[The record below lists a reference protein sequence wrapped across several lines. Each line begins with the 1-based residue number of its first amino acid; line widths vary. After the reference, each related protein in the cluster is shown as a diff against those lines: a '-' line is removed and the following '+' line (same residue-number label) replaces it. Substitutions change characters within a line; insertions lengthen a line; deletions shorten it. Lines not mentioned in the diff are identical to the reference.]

1 MTEEQV
7 LKWQARRDAA
17 RRIEDPVSR
26 EHALNIV
33 YDLKDDM
40 QLDCQRKMADRIKE
54 MVSSDKEQRQEL
66 LEVKLSVATI
76 KQELARHEKEF
87 NEDHAAVEEFRENKL
102 KAHGMM
108 IALKWL
114 GYIVSAGGGAAITW
128 ILAVVNKA
136 NGVQ

>member
-26 EHALNIV
+26 EHALDIV

-54 MVSSDKEQRQEL
+54 MIASDKEQRKEIL
-66 LEVKLSVATI
+66 DIKESVASV
-76 KQELARHEKEF
+76 KRDLARHEKEF
-87 NEDHAAVEEFRENKL
+87 NEDHAAVEEFREHKL

-108 IALKWL
+108 LALKWL
-114 GYIVSAGGGAAITW
+114 GYIVSAGGGAVITW
-128 ILAVVNKA
+128 FLAVVNKA